1 MKDLLAIAQA
11 LSDESRV
18 RSLMALRRGEL
29 CVCQLT
35 ALLKLATPTVS
46 RHLSI
51 LYAAGLVESR
61 KEGRWVYYRLAE
73 PAADSPERGALD
85 WALAALADEPAIAL
99 DETSLCCI
107 VACEKEELCRSQRN

>member
-1 MKDLLAIAQA
+1 MRDILDIAQA

-18 RSLMALRRGEL
+18 RALMALRQGEL

-46 RHLSI
+46 RHLS
-51 LYAAGLVESR
+51 LLHKAGLVESR

-73 PAADSPERGALD
+73 AAADTPERGALD
-85 WALAALADEPAIAL
+85 WLMTALADEPAIAL
-99 DETSLCCI
+99 DASSLCCI
-107 VACEKEELCRSQRN
+107 VAYDKEELCRSQKN